1 MISFILRSPKSP
13 TRICQ
18 KRSQRLERSQRVQ
31 GSDALHHCFRVT
43 LHFLGKV
50 ASASKTVSDLLVGE
64 LREQPS
70 NPSGVAPGY
79 MFCQFFHLCALPIV
93 RNIDRGQKK
102 RTAMQ
107 FEIDFFGCRFFEEL

>member
-1 MISFILRSPKSP
+1 MISFIFRSPKSP

-18 KRSQRLERSQRVQ
+18 KCSQRLERSQRVQ
-31 GSDALHHCFRVT
+31 GSGALLHCFRVS
-43 LHFLGKV
+43 LHFLREV
-50 ASASKTVSDLLVGE
+50 ASASKTVADLLVGE

-70 NPSGVAPGY
+70 DPFGVAPGY
-79 MFCQFFHLCALPIV
+79 MFCQFFHFCPLPIV

-107 FEIDFFGCRFFEEL
+107 FEIDFFWCRFFEEL